1 MLVKIYIARHGQVAE
16 ESEYLGDVAFPKGDM
31 SLSALGREQARL
43 LGTRLREEG
52 FAGIIYSSP
61 FMRTMETAD
70 IIAKEVG
77 ATVIPTPAF
86 HEIFRGQGM
95 VDEFVGKSVDD
106 LKKTFSTVA
115 TDAEMPLRW
124 WTDMIETSED
134 VRYRVAMVL
143 RENIITD
150 PAADADILLVGHG
163 ASVDAM
169 CVYLTGEVDTTPFF
183 NCSYTLFDTK
193 TKRIKRNDSAHL
205 SISQMTYNSVQY
217 LEKECKISLPDG
229 LVEEEGVRVLHIG
242 DTFSYTYDWY
252 ISLVKAIKPDVIIH
266 TGDTADEMKVSRD
279 IPIRERYYD
288 RASAFLNKL
297 SSLTKRLIW
306 VPGNNDIPEKITE
319 LCPEIEYYDAGSVI
333 DIGGVKLSLAHIK
346 KDFSDGAE
354 VYLYGHSTRY
364 ETWSPARNTPDSAE
378 LYLNAMWS
386 ANIIHLPSKRLYT
399 VERP

>member
-1 MLVKIYIARHGQVAE
+1 MKIYISRHGQVADDA
-16 ESEYLGDVAFPKGDM
+16 EYLGDVAYPKGDIP
-31 SLSALGREQARL
+31 LSALGREQARL
-43 LGTRLREEG
+43 LGVRLRDEG
-52 FAGIIYSSP
+52 FSGIIYSSP

-70 IIAKEVG
+70 IIAREVG
-77 ATVIPTPAF
+77 ATVVPTPAF

-95 VDEFVGKSVDD
+95 VDDFVGKSAEE
-106 LKKTFSTVA
+106 LKRAFSCVA
-115 TDAEMPLRW
+115 ADAVLPEHW
-124 WTDMIETSED
+124 WARRIETAED
-134 VRYRVAMVL
+134 VRYRVSLKL
-143 RENIITD
+143 RELIPD
-150 PAADADILLVGHG
+150 PREEKDILLVGHG

-169 CVYLTGEVDTTPFF
+169 CVYLTGEVDPTPFF
-183 NCSYTLFDTK
+183 NCSYTLFDSK
-193 TKRIKRNDSAHL
+193 IKRIKRNDSLHL
-205 SISQMTYNSVQY
+205 AISEMTYNRVHY
-217 LEKECKISLPDG
+217 LDKERKITLPDG
-229 LVEEEGVRVLHIG
+229 LLDEKGVRVLHIG

-252 ISLVKAIKPDVIIH
+252 ISLVKAVKPDVIIH

-346 KDFSDGAE
+346 KDLSDGAE

-399 VERP
+399 VELPK